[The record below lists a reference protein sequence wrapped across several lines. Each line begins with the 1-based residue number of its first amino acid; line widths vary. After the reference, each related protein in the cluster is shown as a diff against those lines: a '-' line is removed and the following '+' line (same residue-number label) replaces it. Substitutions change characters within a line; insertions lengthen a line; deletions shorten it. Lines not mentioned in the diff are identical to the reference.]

1 MVTVAVSWLHEPL
14 QVTENILWLPVSAT
28 GIVVFHADLEM
39 NATIIEMIVQIL
51 RFCFMQTHVKFEHI
65 WLPAAGQS

>member
-1 MVTVAVSWLHEPL
+1 MSASPELMVTVAMSWLHEPL

-39 NATIIEMIVQIL
+39 NATIIEMSFCPNQCQI
-51 RFCFMQTHVKFEHI
+51 
-65 WLPAAGQS
+65 